1 MRRNWQDASETL
13 SSGEIQ
19 GHLVDIAPAPGFPS
33 FQRSDDGMPGRVKV
47 LGGVFVLGRI
57 ATAYVTAGEAEA
69 QVYPGIPHLQ
79 TLFAA
84 LGAWTYVFDLIQM
97 LAG

>member
-1 MRRNWQDASETL
+1 MLRC
-13 SSGEIQ
+13 
-19 GHLVDIAPAPGFPS
+19 
-33 FQRSDDGMPGRVKV
+33 VKV

-57 ATAYVTAGEAEA
+57 ATAYVTAGEAEP

-84 LGAWTYVFDLIQM
+84 PGAWTYVLDFIQM
-97 LAG
+97 LAGDHSRLPFPGSQPPGRSSQDNKDQGPIATP